1 MRKNFQKNFQK
12 HCREQKRVLYLHPLS
27 RRVCWER
34 QKQKTSSLTY
44 WIDSVA
50 GWRKRRPAQKR
61 TDHTRVPEH
70 WISFGRWKVL
80 GAHAPWKNNDEEF
93 DPGSGWTLAAGLT
106 HASRTAAALRWPAS
120 GGWVSNAYATYLSQW
135 DSPEKFGLIPHS
147 MQGRHRFCIKHLWVR
162 DGHAFY

>member
-1 MRKNFQKNFQK
+1 MHPANGAPGAPKGLKNVHWHPKKKKFKFFQKKVCGSKKGCIFAAAKNGNAGSERVHQKSCLAKSDWRVRKNFQKNFQK

-70 WISFGRWKVL
+70 
-80 GAHAPWKNNDEEF
+80 
-93 DPGSGWTLAAGLT
+93 
-106 HASRTAAALRWPAS
+106 
-120 GGWVSNAYATYLSQW
+120 
-135 DSPEKFGLIPHS
+135 
-147 MQGRHRFCIKHLWVR
+147 
-162 DGHAFY
+162 